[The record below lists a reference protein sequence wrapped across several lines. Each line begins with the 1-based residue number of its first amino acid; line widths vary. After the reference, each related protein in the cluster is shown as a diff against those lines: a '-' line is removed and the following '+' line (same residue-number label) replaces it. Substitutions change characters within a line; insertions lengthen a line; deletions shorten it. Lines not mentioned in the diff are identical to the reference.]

1 MICRSCIHQKCQWC
15 ENIGLIHTLLQN
27 SSEILIQST
36 HTPTNSLSYVQIY
49 PSISIFYI
57 HTHPS
62 INLTLAHTYPPTNFI
77 LLHIHT
83 PTNFNIL
90 TYMLT
95 HQFIYLH
102 TYPSTNFTLIL
113 THSLKIYCLSLVKKH
128 KSIYIKQTKE
138 SCQYLDC
145 SEHFSHA
152 TYLCIWDIETQGH
165 TT

>member
-15 ENIGLIHTLLQN
+15 EDIGLIHTLLQN

-95 HQFIYLH
+95 HQFQYSYIHAHPPIYLF
-102 TYPSTNFTLIL
+102 TYTSIHKFHSYIDTLPQNIL
-113 THSLKIYCLSLVKKH
+113 
-128 KSIYIKQTKE
+128 SI
-138 SCQYLDC
+138 SCQKTQ
-145 SEHFSHA
+145 EHIYKTNKRVLPIFR
-152 TYLCIWDIETQGH
+152 L
-165 TT
+165 